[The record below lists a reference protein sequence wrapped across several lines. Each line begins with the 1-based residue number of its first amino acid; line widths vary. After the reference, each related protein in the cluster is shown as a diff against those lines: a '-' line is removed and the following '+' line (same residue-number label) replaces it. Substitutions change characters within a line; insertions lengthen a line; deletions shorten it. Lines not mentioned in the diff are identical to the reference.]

1 LEGRSFR
8 SPLRFI
14 TTSPSINGKKL
25 SEKLGRIAFWLL
37 FAGFNITFLPMHITG
52 LRGMPRRVYTYP
64 PGLGF
69 DGLNLVSTFGA
80 CILFIGFAVLMWDI
94 FLHRPKGKQPLSER
108 NPWGA
113 GSLEWL
119 QEMPGKSWGVRSI
132 PEIDSRYPL
141 WDQPNFVRDV
151 DEGRFYLPDAEEGK
165 LEMIVTSVIDAKPI
179 QCMRIPGPS
188 FIALI
193 AAIFTGGIFIFPT
206 FKMWWPMAISAV
218 LALGSILYWL
228 WTGTAVIPEK
238 DEKPVDHGLTL
249 PLYISGPVSAGWLAM
264 LITMLADITAFVS
277 IVFGYFFYWT
287 LTQEFP
293 PRSIPGP
300 GLFWPGVSVAL
311 LLGAWV
317 LTFVAGLGIRTTE
330 PALSTPDCSRPQCC
344 RLQDAALWQPVL
356 SSREWIPLSTFTRL
370 QSGC

>member
-1 LEGRSFR
+1 
-8 SPLRFI
+8 
-14 TTSPSINGKKL
+14 
-25 SEKLGRIAFWLL
+25 
-37 FAGFNITFLPMHITG
+37 
-52 LRGMPRRVYTYP
+52 
-64 PGLGF
+64 
-69 DGLNLVSTFGA
+69 
-80 CILFIGFAVLMWDI
+80 MWDI
-94 FLHRPKGKQPLSER
+94 FRPKGKQPLSER

-132 PEIDSRYPL
+132 PEIDNRYPL
-141 WDQPNFVRDV
+141 WDQPNLVRDV

-228 WTGTAVIPEK
+228 WAGAAVIPEK
-238 DEKPVDHGLTL
+238 DEKPVGHGLTL
-249 PLYISGPVSAGWLAM
+249 PLYISGPVSAGWWAM

-300 GLFWPGVSVAL
+300 A
-311 LLGAWV
+311 
-317 LTFVAGLGIRTTE
+317 
-330 PALSTPDCSRPQCC
+330 CSGQ
-344 RLQDAALWQPVL
+344 V
-356 SSREWIPLSTFTRL
+356 
-370 QSGC
+370 